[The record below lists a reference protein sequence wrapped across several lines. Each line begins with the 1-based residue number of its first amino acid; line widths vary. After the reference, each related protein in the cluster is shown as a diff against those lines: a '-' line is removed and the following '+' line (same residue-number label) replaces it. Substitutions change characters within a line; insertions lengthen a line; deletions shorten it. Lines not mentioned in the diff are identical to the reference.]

1 MNRDLKVRDM
11 NDTELMDVVDVC
23 NGMFTV
29 HKLSSQSLTSF
40 AEVLRK
46 KFSEMR
52 GEQIIKFC
60 TDTAADP
67 PKHDIRFTPTF
78 LASILK
84 SFSRSS
90 TPFVPYAER
99 EPSTE
104 QKIKYRQEFLKDVA
118 QIFEA
123 HKHGEQIKY
132 FFAWQYVAELL
143 VRADYA
149 ERLPKIAE
157 EKVKRDFSQ
166 VTDVFS
172 SYKPFVLECFD
183 RMIKNNQ
190 HISDVIHGIN

>member
-1 MNRDLKVRDM
+1 MQDYEIV
-11 NDTELMDVVDVC
+11 ELIQVSS
-23 NGMFTV
+23 GMFGSYNPSTA
-29 HKLSSQSLTSF
+29 SLTAFGLMLQHKFPSMTGDKIVMLCT
-40 AEVLRK
+40 EV
-46 KFSEMR
+46 
-52 GEQIIKFC
+52 
-60 TDTAADP
+60 AVNP
-67 PKHDIRFTPTF
+67 PKDKEVKFTPSF

-84 SFSRSS
+84 CQQKQTNQPSY
-90 TPFVPYAER
+90 TER
-99 EPSTE
+99 ETSTE

-123 HKHGEQIKY
+123 HKHGQEIKY

-143 VRADYA
+143 VRADYT